1 MRIGTRFRKDKET
14 LVYDEV
20 SFTIRSD
27 EEEENIY
34 ISGSNCSG
42 DGSSTS
48 FSLLLIHLMVPQWV
62 GVEFADLIQVLD
74 DQKRCL

>member
-1 MRIGTRFRKDKET
+1 MSIGTRFRKDKET

-48 FSLLLIHLMVPQWV
+48 ILSIVDSSDGASV
-62 GVEFADLIQVLD
+62 GFNTGA
-74 DQKRCL
+74 